1 MLNEASGNEAG
12 LKMKVS
18 TERQG
23 GAESQRERA
32 FLLRFLLGCHTAKL

>member
-32 FLLRFLLGCHTAKL
+32 FLFFFGGGGA